1 MVASQNNK
9 QKTLLTGTPGKL
21 SAVSLHLK
29 FCMIKMWGGGLEF
42 STSGHKFFCPF
53 LYCSFFSWAVMLSVL
68 SSQMY
73 LKTFY
78 LKTMWNPAMGSLVYK
93 SGASCP
99 RLYTL
104 SEESVKKRADY
115 SWQVLGI
122 YGHGRAESMGRQE
135 CPLCLCC
142 HSVTQQIMPE
152 DPPCAKHPSLWH
164 EVLILLVLLVP
175 VGIRG
180 LEESKPS
187 KSFITSDLEQRH
199 FQNSV
204 SMK

>member
-115 SWQVLGI
+115 SWQCWAYMAMAGQRAWA
-122 YGHGRAESMGRQE
+122 GRN
-135 CPLCLCC
+135 
-142 HSVTQQIMPE
+142 V
-152 DPPCAKHPSLWH
+152 PSAHAAIQSLS
-164 EVLILLVLLVP
+164 
-175 VGIRG
+175 R
-180 LEESKPS
+180 
-187 KSFITSDLEQRH
+187 
-199 FQNSV
+199 
-204 SMK
+204 